1 MARRRSRGFAVS
13 FFAFQDIITSVV
25 GIFVLITLVMMV
37 NLLSRTAASQQPL
50 RKNDDVYTQTIR
62 ELEERLKQLQIQAEK
77 LDQLSDS
84 VGTIQV
90 FNKEEAA
97 KKLMAGLMS
106 LNEQIEKNDNRNS
119 ELERLNSQLTQSE
132 TKLQIEIDN
141 RSPDRDELKNLIQ
154 ELEQLD
160 TKVQALKIDMPLI
173 FKSQQLQGRSI
184 IVVDITR
191 QGLKVLDLDK
201 NLRTNF
207 GPGNVEKQFGA
218 WIKQLD
224 LNKCHFILMVRPRAS
239 MRFAE
244 VRDVL
249 DDAGASYG
257 YDILDENRV
266 IQLRSEA
273 EKL

>member
-1 MARRRSRGFAVS
+1 MARRRSSGFAVS

-50 RKNDDVYTQTIR
+50 RKNDDVYTDAIR
-62 ELEERLKQLQIQAEK
+62 ELEERLKQLQNQAEK

-90 FNKEEAA
+90 FNKEEVA
-97 KKLMAGLMS
+97 KQLMADLMS
-106 LNEQIEKNDNRNS
+106 LNQQIEKNDNRNS
-119 ELERLNSQLTQSE
+119 ELQRINSQLTQSE
-132 TKLQIEIDN
+132 TKLLIEMEN
-141 RSPDRDELKNLIQ
+141 RSPDRDELKNLIR
-154 ELEQLD
+154 ELERLD
-160 TKVQALKIDMPLI
+160 TKVQALKIDIPLI

-184 IVVDITR
+184 IVIDITR
-191 QGLKVLDLDK
+191 QGLKTLDLD
-201 NLRTNF
+201 NGSRINF
-207 GPGNVEKQFGA
+207 GPENVMKQFRA

-224 LNKCHFILMVRPRAS
+224 LSKCHFIVMVRPRTS
-239 MRFAE
+239 LRFVE

-249 DDAGASYG
+249 DDARASYG
-257 YDILDENRV
+257 YDVLDEDRL

-273 EKL
+273 ENL